1 MIGLSII
8 YMNYA
13 VTVQFIVPT
22 NSIKYFYVNENK
34 NNIFCRG
41 GKTVLNI
48 MLMFYFYNTIN
59 YN

>member
-1 MIGLSII
+1 
-8 YMNYA
+8 MNYA
-13 VTVQFIVPT
+13 ATVQFIVPT
-22 NSIKYFYVNENK
+22 NFIKYFYVNENK